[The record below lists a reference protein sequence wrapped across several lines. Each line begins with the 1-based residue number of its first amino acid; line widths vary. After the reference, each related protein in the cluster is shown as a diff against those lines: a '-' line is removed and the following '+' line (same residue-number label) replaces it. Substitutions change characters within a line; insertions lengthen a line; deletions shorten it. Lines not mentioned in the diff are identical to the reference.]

1 MITEKE
7 LQEAI
12 AECLRQKNPNAN
24 TCLKLAAYYTILNNI
39 ASDTEGYSLKGE
51 SEFLKLAAG
60 KDHDYVMAVIDGLMN
75 KLQVI
80 SPRLYDS
87 TIKALKKGGS

>member
-39 ASDTEGYSLKGE
+39 APDTEGYSFTGE
-51 SEFLKLAAG
+51 SEFLTLAAG
-60 KDHDYVMAVIDGLMN
+60 NDHEYVMSVMDGLMS
-75 KLQVI
+75 KLQAI
-80 SPRLYDS
+80 SPRLYDG
-87 TIKALKKGGS
+87 TIKALKKGNK

>member
-12 AECLRQKNPNAN
+12 AECLKQKNPNAS
-24 TCLKLAAYYTILNNI
+24 TCIKLAAYYTILNHMGP
-39 ASDTEGYSLKGE
+39 DTEGYSLKGE

-60 KDHDYVMAVIDGLMN
+60 QDHDYIMTVMDGLMG

-87 TIKALKKGGS
+87 TIKALKKGSQ

>member
-39 ASDTEGYSLKGE
+39 APDTEGYSLRGE

-60 KDHDYVMAVIDGLMN
+60 KDHDYVMAVIDGLMS

>member
-12 AECLRQKNPNAN
+12 AECLNQKNPNAN
-24 TCLKLAAYYTILNNI
+24 TCIKLAAYYTIMNNI
-39 ASDTEGYSLKGE
+39 APNTEGYSSAGE
-51 SEFLKLAAG
+51 SEFLKLASG
-60 KDHDYVMAVIDGLMN
+60 HNHDYVMSVIDGLMS
-75 KLQVI
+75 KLQAI

-87 TIKALKKGGS
+87 TINALKRGG